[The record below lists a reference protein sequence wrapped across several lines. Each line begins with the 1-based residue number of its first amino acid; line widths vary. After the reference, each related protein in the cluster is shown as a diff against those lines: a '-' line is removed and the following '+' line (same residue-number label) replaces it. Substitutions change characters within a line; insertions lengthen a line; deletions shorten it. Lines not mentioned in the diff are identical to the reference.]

1 MKRSIT
7 NNFLHRV
14 RIHGG
19 EFDASARAMH
29 RKAALENVSNATI
42 ERTTMSTKTTL
53 KRVSLVAVA
62 ALGFGLLSVVPS
74 SAVSQ
79 ADTLTIVSYS
89 STATIGG
96 TATAVLNQSF
106 IASAA
111 NDSLTAT
118 ASLVSAPAGSLF
130 PLVLTGAGGTN
141 ANTTGV
147 SIAGYTS
154 GTASS
159 ASGYTTGFTTA
170 TFTPTVAGT
179 YVVKFT
185 PAITGG
191 GGTLQAVAVT
201 WTFTVAAEGA
211 ATAADSTWGMIAGIA
226 TPVQGTKTAITAAK
240 TLPAAQVATIRVV
253 PLKAGGV
260 VLSTAIKLSATITG
274 PGTLGVGTSNSTT
287 TTSSG
292 RAITSAAIGDYTFGV
307 FNDGTAGVSTITIT
321 EPGGAVLATATV
333 NFSDSLASY
342 TATGVKTVIAVGSTD
357 AYTIAG
363 KDAAGITAVLG
374 TYYATSATTSVATVS
389 ISGATVTVNG
399 VAAGTSVITI
409 ANAATAPTITKTFT
423 VTVGKATIGTLSM
436 STDKTSYAAGE
447 KVTLTVSA
455 KGSDGTAVGD
465 GALAAFSATGVTS
478 NIAVQ
483 GTLPATSVTFAGGVA
498 TYVIYAPATAGTITL
513 TGTEGT
519 ATDSTTKGT
528 VTVSFDVLNPS
539 SDAATDAANE
549 ATDAANYAA
558 DAADA
563 ATTAAEEATAAAV
576 AAQES
581 ADAATAAVV
590 ALGLSVTKLVTA
602 LRAQIRSLTNIIEK
616 ISKKLKIK

>member
-1 MKRSIT
+1 
-7 NNFLHRV
+7 
-14 RIHGG
+14 
-19 EFDASARAMH
+19 
-29 RKAALENVSNATI
+29 
-42 ERTTMSTKTTL
+42 MSTKTTL
-53 KRVSLVAVA
+53 KRISLVAVA
-62 ALGFGLLSVVPS
+62 ALGFGLVSVVPS
-74 SAVSQ
+74 SALSQ
-79 ADTLTIVSYS
+79 ADTLTIASSS
-89 STATIGG
+89 STATLGG

-111 NDSLTAT
+111 NDSLTVT

-154 GTASS
+154 GTAST

-185 PAITGG
+185 PAVTGG
-191 GGTLQAVAVT
+191 SGTLQATAVT

-240 TLPAAQVATIRVV
+240 TLPAAQVATIRVT

-260 VLSTAIKLSATITG
+260 ALNTAIKLSATITG

-287 TTSSG
+287 TSSTG

-307 FNDGTAGVSTITIT
+307 FNDGTAGVATITIS

-342 TATGVKTVIAVGSTD
+342 TATGVKTVIAVGGND

-374 TYYATSATTSVATVS
+374 TYYATSATTSVATVV
-389 ISGATVTVNG
+389 ISGATVTVTG

-409 ANAATAPTITKTFT
+409 GNAASAPTISKTFT
-423 VTVGKATIGTLSM
+423 VTVGKATIKTVTLT
-436 STDKTSYAAGE
+436 TDKSAYAAGE
-447 KVTLTVSA
+447 KVTVTVTA
-455 KGSDGTAVGD
+455 LGSDGLAVGD
-465 GALAAFSATGVTS
+465 STLNAFSATVTS
-478 NIAVQ
+478 NLAVQ
-483 GTLPATSVTFAGGVA
+483 GTLPTAAIAFVGGVK
-498 TYVIYAPATAGTITL
+498 TFVIYAPSSAGTVTL
-513 TGTEGT
+513 TGTEGSSTDNVIAGGT
-519 ATDSTTKGT
+519 AAT
-528 VTVSFDVLNPS
+528 VTASFAVSNPA

-549 ATDAANYAA
+549 ATDAANAATDAANYAA

-581 ADAATAAVV
+581 ADAAMAAVV
-590 ALGLSVTKLVTA
+590 ALSLRLNVVYTA
-602 LRAQIRSLTNIIEK
+602 LRSQVISLTNLIVRIT
-616 ISKKLKIK
+616 KKLKA